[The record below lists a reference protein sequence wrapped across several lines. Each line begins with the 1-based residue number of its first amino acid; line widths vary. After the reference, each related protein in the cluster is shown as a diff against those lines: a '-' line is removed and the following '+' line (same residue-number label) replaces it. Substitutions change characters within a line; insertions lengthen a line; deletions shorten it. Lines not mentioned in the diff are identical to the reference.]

1 MIEDNNEK
9 YLIRPASLEE
19 FIGQEDIKQNLII
32 YVKAAKIQKL
42 PLPHIM
48 LSGGP
53 GLGKTSCGLLCS
65 YLMGSQLKIING
77 VSLQK
82 ATDITSIL
90 AAIKK
95 NDIIFIDEIHRIN
108 KKIEEILYSAMED
121 FTLSLIIGEGSQGKI
136 VKIKLPLFTLIGATT
151 KYGML
156 SQPLRNRFGI
166 HFRFNEYSID
176 NLQDILLN
184 FCKKINIV
192 IEEGAPKEIA
202 IRGKKTPRI
211 VINLT
216 KRIIDFMYAK
226 EEKTLT
232 KELILFALNMM
243 GIDNMGLEPIDLSY
257 LALLINK
264 KPMGLTTICA
274 QLQETENTVEDTIE
288 PYLLNINFIE
298 RTPKGRLITH
308 KGIEHLKLHK
318 ANLLNKN
325 I

>member
-1 MIEDNNEK
+1 MTDTNHDK

-19 FIGQEDIKQNLII
+19 FIGQEDIKKNLII

-53 GLGKTSCGLLCS
+53 GRGKTSCGLLCS
-65 YLMGSQLKIING
+65 YLMETQIKTING

-121 FTLSLIIGEGSQGKI
+121 FTLDLIIGEGSQGKI
-136 VKIKLPLFTLIGATT
+136 VKIKLPFFTLIGATT

-166 HFRFNEYSID
+166 HFRFEEYSIE
-176 NLQDILLN
+176 NLKEILVN
-184 FCKKINIV
+184 FCKKVNINIA
-192 IEEGAPKEIA
+192 EEATHEIA

-226 EEKTLT
+226 EENILT
-232 KELILFALNMM
+232 KELVIFALHMM
-243 GIDNMGLEPIDLSY
+243 GIDKCGLSQIDIHY
-257 LALLINK
+257 LKLLINK
-264 KPMGLTTICA
+264 KPMGLSTICA
-274 QLQETENTVEDTIE
+274 LLQETENTVEDTIE

-298 RTPKGRLITH
+298 RTGKGRVITE
-308 KGIEHLKLHK
+308 KGFHHIEKS
-318 ANLLNKN
+318 N
-325 I
+325 INI

>member
-1 MIEDNNEK
+1 MEIDKNTDK
-9 YLIRPASLEE
+9 YLIRPSSLEE

-53 GLGKTSCGLLCS
+53 GLGKTSCALLCS
-65 YLMGSQLKIING
+65 YLMGGQLKTING

-121 FTLSLIIGEGSQGKI
+121 FTLDLIIGEGSQGKI
-136 VKIKLPLFTLIGATT
+136 VKIKLPLFTLVGATT

-166 HFRFNEYSID
+166 HFRFEEYSTD
-176 NLQDILLN
+176 NLKEILLN
-184 FCKKINIV
+184 FCKKINIE
-192 IEEGAPKEIA
+192 INEDAANEIA

-216 KRIIDFMYAK
+216 KRIIDYMYAK
-226 EEKTLT
+226 EEKFLN
-232 KELILFALNMM
+232 KELIIFSLKMM
-243 GIDNMGLEPIDLSY
+243 GIDNRGLEPIDLNY
-257 LALLINK
+257 LRLLINK

-274 QLQETENTVEDTIE
+274 LLQETENTVEDTIE

-298 RTPKGRLITH
+298 RTAKGRVITE
-308 KGIEHLKLHK
+308 KGLDHLK
-318 ANLLNKN
+318 N
-325 I
+325 